1 MPGSRWSGPA
11 RARGRGPPTRR
22 DVGEGRRCLARGAQT
37 SPKSA
42 PTKVAWG
49 GDSCPP
55 FPGGRRPCRA
65 VPETRALQGSPP
77 PTCGAHATT
86 KGPPEDEG
94 TAHLEGSPEC
104 PRRRGAG
111 HPLSFMRLYGRQRDT
126 RGWRRAGGGSGPQGP
141 AGVEAGSGMSS
152 RELRGAGAG
161 GGREARRVG
170 LPASA
175 GGAKVWAHVRRTVLS
190 CKYGGCFYALL

>member
-1 MPGSRWSGPA
+1 M
-11 RARGRGPPTRR
+11 
-22 DVGEGRRCLARGAQT
+22 
-37 SPKSA
+37 
-42 PTKVAWG
+42 
-49 GDSCPP
+49 
-55 FPGGRRPCRA
+55 
-65 VPETRALQGSPP
+65 ETRARLSQVGGAPVGRSLRPGPCRVHLRLLVWPTPRQKDPLKTRGLHTWRGVQSVRAGEGPP
-77 PTCGAHATT
+77 PTVIYA
-86 KGPPEDEG
+86 
-94 TAHLEGSPEC
+94 
-104 PRRRGAG
+104 
-111 HPLSFMRLYGRQRDT
+111 PLLRVYGRQRDT

-152 RELRGAGAG
+152 RELRGARAG